1 MEQQLQ
7 NLGLTKTES
16 KIYITLLNLG
26 SSLAGI
32 IARKS
37 GIHRRTVYDVL
48 DKLTEKGLI
57 GYITKNNRKYY
68 EINNPEKLKELIKEK
83 EQTINQIL
91 PLLKQKYNTQKEKQE
106 TLVFKGKEA
115 IKKIFQD
122 QLNYKEIL
130 VLAGEGASEVL
141 SFYLKHYNNERIKR
155 KIKLKIVS
163 NEKHEKLPFTQEK
176 VIKNFK
182 TFTSTNIYG
191 NNVAI
196 IIWKQQPLAI
206 LIKEKEIADSYK
218 NYFEIIWKSGKI

>member
-16 KIYITLLNLG
+16 KIYLTLLNLG

-48 DKLTEKGLI
+48 DKLTEKGLV

-91 PLLKQKYNTQKEKQE
+91 PLLKQKYSIQKEKQE

-155 KIKLKIVS
+155 KVKLKIIT
-163 NEKHEKLPFTQEK
+163 NEKKKIPYAQVRYL
-176 VIKNFK
+176 KNFK

>member
-37 GIHRRTVYDVL
+37 GIHRRTVYDIL
-48 DKLTEKGLI
+48 DKLIEKGLI

-68 EINNPEKLKELIKEK
+68 EINNPEKLKELIREK
-83 EQTINQIL
+83 EQSINQIL

-155 KIKLKIVS
+155 KIKLKIIS
-163 NEKHEKLPFTQEK
+163 NEKHEKLSFTQEK

-182 TFTSTNIYG
+182 TF
-191 NNVAI
+191 
-196 IIWKQQPLAI
+196 K
-206 LIKEKEIADSYK
+206 
-218 NYFEIIWKSGKI
+218 

>member
-1 MEQQLQ
+1 M
-7 NLGLTKTES
+7 
-16 KIYITLLNLG
+16 
-26 SSLAGI
+26 
-32 IARKS
+32 
-37 GIHRRTVYDVL
+37 
-48 DKLTEKGLI
+48 
-57 GYITKNNRKYY
+57 
-68 EINNPEKLKELIKEK
+68 
-83 EQTINQIL
+83 
-91 PLLKQKYNTQKEKQE
+91 
-106 TLVFKGKEA
+106 VFKGKEA

-206 LIKEKEIADSYK
+206 LIKEKEIADSYR